1 MPRIQQ
7 LTPHVVNKIA
17 AGEVI
22 ERPSSVVKELL
33 ENSVDALATRIDVDI
48 VEGGLELIRIVD
60 DGEGMHPDDLALAV
74 ASHATSK
81 LRVADDL
88 FRVQTLGFRGEAL
101 ASIAEVSRF
110 KIRSRRHDQPTG
122 SELEVTAGT
131 GGPARSCGCPV
142 GTTIQVADLFSSTPV
157 RRKLLQQP
165 STEFGHLTQQ

>member
-7 LTPHVVNKIA
+7 LSPHVINKIA

-22 ERPSSVVKELL
+22 ERPASVVKELL

-48 VEGGLELIRIVD
+48 VEGGMELIRIVD
-60 DGEGMHPDDLALAV
+60 DGEGIHFEELPLAV

-81 LRVADDL
+81 IREADDL

-110 KIRSRRHDQPTG
+110 KIRSRRHDRPTG
-122 SELEVTAGT
+122 AELEVALGVPGAGR
-131 GGPARSCGCPV
+131 PCGCPA
-142 GTTIQVADLFSSTPV
+142 GTTVEVADLFSSTP
-157 RRKLLQQP
+157 
-165 STEFGHLTQQ
+165 